1 MNSLAQLNVSIAE
14 VEEANRTGGSRNMQS
29 DPPEQDE
36 LLPDIEREEGEIFA
50 LEQILSEK
58 RQLVRETKGLIRI
71 SVPPHGHDLNDKLS
85 LLFFSL
91 EHS

>member
-1 MNSLAQLNVSIAE
+1 MNSLAQLNMSIAD

-71 SVPPHGHDLNDKLS
+71 SAPPHEHDLNDKVP
-85 LLFFSL
+85 LLFFPPRK
-91 EHS
+91 